1 MHPFCL
7 FKLLQ
12 ECLFSSS
19 GLVHSAK
26 EERRVD
32 ARDAPFVRRNSLN
45 GGLGEVSNSAGLV
58 SAGTLGPAVLGG
70 YSESAIVNDEQSG
83 FTEKTRRDLQE
94 GLMTFFEQEDPSRRG
109 VIEYSKVIASLNS
122 LCFRLTFVFF
132 QYRTLV
138 VDHLDKSGLG
148 VNEQLKLLLLSV
160 VAEMDTND
168 GVIYYDA
175 VGDAGFLPVVF
186 L

>member
-1 MHPFCL
+1 M
-7 FKLLQ
+7 
-12 ECLFSSS
+12 
-19 GLVHSAK
+19 
-26 EERRVD
+26 
-32 ARDAPFVRRNSLN
+32 N

-58 SAGTLGPAVLGG
+58 NAGTLGPAVLGS
-70 YSESAIVNDEQSG
+70 YRSAAAQSESAIVNDEESG

-94 GLMTFFEQEDPSRRG
+94 GLITFFEQEDPSRRG

-122 LCFRLTFVFF
+122 LCFRLTIVFF

-175 VGDAGFLPVVF
+175 VGDAGFYPVVF
-186 L
+186 LL

>member
-1 MHPFCL
+1 MYPFCL

-58 SAGTLGPAVLGG
+58 NAGTLGPAVLGG
-70 YSESAIVNDEQSG
+70 YSSAAAQSESAIVNDEESG

-94 GLMTFFEQEDPSRRG
+94 GLMTFFEQEDPSRQG
-109 VIEYSKVIASLNS
+109 VIEYSKVSAPLNS
-122 LCFRLTFVFF
+122 LCFRLTFVFC
-132 QYRTLV
+132 
-138 VDHLDKSGLG
+138 
-148 VNEQLKLLLLSV
+148 SV
-160 VAEMDTND
+160 PNACRRSSRQKR
-168 GVIYYDA
+168 A
-175 VGDAGFLPVVF
+175 CRQ
-186 L
+186 